1 MAPSQG
7 SPCALRDEVEKRIAN
22 QIKSLPKF
30 TARVRIASGE
40 YTITTEKPSGYSKEQ
55 ELQQRIHAIQE
66 QNRKDGYVRLRSE
79 VEHELVHRQKAF
91 QPPLASPRR
100 TQSQRFARQVPLQ
113 GKCPNCGAPNAPG
126 AKFCNQCGQSL

>member
-1 MAPSQG
+1 MGPPPYG
-7 SPCALRDEVEKRIAN
+7 TDEVERRIAN

-30 TARVRIASGE
+30 MARVRIASGE
-40 YTITTEKPSGYSKEQ
+40 YTLTTEKPSGYSKEH

-79 VEHELVHRQKAF
+79 VEPELVHRRKGF
-91 QPPLASPRR
+91 QPPLASPHSP
-100 TQSQRFARQVPLQ
+100 QSQRFARQVPIQ